1 MTGGEAPVELSS
13 ALETLREE
21 LEQAWV
27 QSQGRRVRFHVP
39 HVTLTV
45 QATARR
51 ENKAGGKLRWW
62 LVEGG
67 AEHDSARENIQT
79 LVLEL
84 SPQLHDEAGKAGPLE
99 VGGDQPEPG
108 Q

>member
-1 MTGGEAPVELSS
+1 MTDGEAAVELSA

-27 QSQGRRVRFHVP
+27 QSQGRRVRFQVP

-62 LVEGG
+62 LVEAG

-84 SPQLHDEAGKAGPLE
+84 SPQLHDEAGGVGPME
-99 VGGDQPEPG
+99 VGGDQLEPG